1 MIQLVKNEPT
11 DPVSVESDE
20 IGGGVWLTIN
30 ELGEFIHLT
39 VEESNN
45 LIDSIKEKLNGTGRK
60 D

>member
-30 ELGEFIHLT
+30 ELGGFIHLS
-39 VEESNN
+39 VEEAKN
-45 LIDSIKEKLNGTGRK
+45 LIEKIQEYLNGNGRK